1 MEHTIAQN
9 KAPCFG
15 GRAPLFS
22 QRDLLRLVGPLLVEQ
37 LLAVTV
43 GMADTMMVSRCGEAA
58 ISGVSLV
65 DMINNLIIVLF
76 AALATGGA
84 VGPSKTE
91 VSNSC

>member
-43 GMADTMMVSRCGEAA
+43 GMADTL
-58 ISGVSLV
+58 SL
-65 DMINNLIIVLF
+65 IHI
-76 AALATGGA
+76 
-84 VGPSKTE
+84 
-91 VSNSC
+91 